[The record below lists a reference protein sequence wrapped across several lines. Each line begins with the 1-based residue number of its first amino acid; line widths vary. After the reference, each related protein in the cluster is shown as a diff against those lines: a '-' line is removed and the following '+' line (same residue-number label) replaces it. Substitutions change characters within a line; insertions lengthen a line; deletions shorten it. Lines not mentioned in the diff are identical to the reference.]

1 MNSRPIAAL
10 IVLVGSAALAFGQR
24 PGDSP
29 PPREGAGGKPVD
41 VKPVDAKPSNQKQT
55 PIALGATVDRQ
66 LGWLEADGKAVTL
79 AEFEKRIVVLY
90 FVGKK
95 SPASAAWAKR
105 FQKLAELYADAGL
118 VLVAIDANADDLAD
132 ASKEGRAALAK
143 WAKDAGFARFGID
156 PDRVLADRLS
166 VATNGHVA
174 ILDAQRTFAY
184 SGTLDDDFKG
194 ADEARALRFVRP
206 ALDAVVAGR
215 KPERASTQAL
225 GDPIVRE
232 VKQPNPAPTAPER
245 KPDAKRKEQ

>member
-1 MNSRPIAAL
+1 MTLRPIAAL
-10 IVLVGSAALAFGQR
+10 IVLVASAALALAQR

-29 PPREGAGGKPVD
+29 PPREGTGGKPVD

-55 PIALGATVDRQ
+55 PIALGATVDPK
-66 LGWLEADGKAVTL
+66 LGWIDADGKAVTL

-90 FVGKK
+90 FVGKQ
-95 SPASAAWAKR
+95 SAASAAWAKR

-132 ASKEGRAALAK
+132 ASKVGRGALAK
-143 WAKDAGFARFGID
+143 WAKDAGFARFGLD
-156 PDRVLADRLS
+156 PERVLADRLS
-166 VATNGHVA
+166 VATNGHVVV
-174 ILDAQRTFAY
+174 LDAQRTFAF

-206 ALDAVVAGR
+206 ALDAIVAGR
-215 KPERASTQAL
+215 KPDRASTQPL

-232 VKQPNPAPTAPER
+232 VKRPEPAPTPPER
-245 KPDAKRKEQ
+245 KPEAKRPRS